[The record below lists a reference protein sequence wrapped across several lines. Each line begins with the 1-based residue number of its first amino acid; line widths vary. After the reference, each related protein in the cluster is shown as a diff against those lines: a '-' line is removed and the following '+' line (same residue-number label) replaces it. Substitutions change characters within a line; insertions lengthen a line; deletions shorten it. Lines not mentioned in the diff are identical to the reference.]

1 MINTTIKHR
10 RQSDPLTMMGMASED
25 VLRVAYEA
33 SDAGKPILK
42 TLAEEHYRRQGKTPP
57 STAAYSRPAPTPIR
71 AAVRPVAAPAA
82 RPAPTPP
89 PAPAPAGT
97 MPTAAAIACAMLDE
111 QERRAAAA
119 LIKSRAA
126 FSALTPRQQSDFCR
140 NGGRITV

>member
-1 MINTTIKHR
+1 MINTLRTTNKR
-10 RQSDPLTMMGMASED
+10 RPSNPFAMMGMAAED

-57 STAAYSRPAPTPIR
+57 NTVAYSKPAPTRP
-71 AAVRPVAAPAA
+71 AAAQRPVARPVAAPAA
-82 RPAPTPP
+82 

-97 MPTAAAIACAMLDE
+97 MPTATAIAAAMLDE

-119 LIKSRAA
+119 LVKSRAA
-126 FSALTPRQQSDFCR
+126 FSAMTPRQQSDFCR